1 MPARRF
7 QLERRRSFT
16 MIILYPIRN
25 IFCVGYFPAGSERQ
39 RRGTDIGERR
49 SGDIR
54 ERKLRCLHRNRFPHR
69 ANRPGGGS
77 QVSFTSACAARLRS
91 AKTHE
96 QGSTQSLDKCHTI
109 SLTRRL
115 PGEQNKQDRNNL
127 VDAENALRLARWEGG
142 RNSNRKRLRRTNG

>member
-1 MPARRF
+1 MRNVASSHGNLSPMRCEFDAVTLETPASGESCAMPARRF
-7 QLERRRSFT
+7 QLERRRAFI

-96 QGSTQSLDKCHTI
+96 QGSTPVTGQTPHDF
-109 SLTRRL
+109 
-115 PGEQNKQDRNNL
+115 
-127 VDAENALRLARWEGG
+127 AYA
-142 RNSNRKRLRRTNG
+142 

>member
-7 QLERRRSFT
+7 QLERRRAFT

-77 QVSFTSACAARLRS
+77 QVSFTSRVPPDSDLQRHTNKGAR
-91 AKTHE
+91 
-96 QGSTQSLDKCHTI
+96 QSLDKRRTI

-142 RNSNRKRLRRTNG
+142 RDSNRKRLRRTNG